1 MKNTILETGLIMRII
16 WEISKT
22 KTGYKLTFK
31 QHEKLVGSKNYN
43 PSLRKV
49 RYFKEYP
56 KNFSFN
62 GFNSNELLRAKE
74 INLLQY
80 HLNKK

>member
-1 MKNTILETGLIMRII
+1 MRLNEGLKKIAMENTILETGLITRII
-16 WEISKT
+16 WEIHKT

-43 PSLRKV
+43 PHLKKV

-56 KNFSFN
+56 KNFSVNF
-62 GFNSNELLRAKE
+62 FCAKNSTP
-74 INLLQY
+74 
-80 HLNKK
+80 